1 MVFGKLRT
9 KTTKVTPSPP
19 KETLLESRPAV
30 ALADLK
36 LENDKFFVTYSG
48 GLLAEG
54 GLGGPINAEVL
65 NYLADCLKYLNVE
78 KINRLLGNTELITA
92 EALNSALKNSEGLKF
107 VS

>member
-9 KTTKVTPSPP
+9 KTTKVVSSPP
-19 KETLLESRPAV
+19 KETLLESRPAIP
-30 ALADLK
+30 LADLK

-54 GLGGPINAEVL
+54 GLKGPINPEVL
-65 NYLADCLKYLNVE
+65 NYLADCLKYLNIE
-78 KINRLLGNTELITA
+78 KINHLLGNAELITK
-92 EALNSALKNSEGLKF
+92 EELNSALKNSKGLKF